1 MATNTSAPFGLRPL
15 RHKYGA
21 PYNGSARLY
30 YVPSSDGAAIYI
42 GDPVTTFQTSGGSGT
57 AGTGLGSNS
66 AAYYGNFPGT
76 LPVCSLATA
85 GDSKP
90 IIGVAVGFFA
100 EQAASTV
107 YRAASTA
114 RGVWVVDDPDME
126 YIIQDDGVATLN
138 IGAGAGSSGYAL
150 IDNGNL
156 NLSTFSGSTATGMS
170 GATLSTT
177 LSTSGAST
185 GQLKILGL
193 YQGVKNSANAAYQV
207 WRVSINN
214 HLLSAGTTAY

>member
-1 MATNTSAPFGLRPL
+1 MATNTAAPFGLKPW
-15 RHKYGA
+15 RHKSGA

-30 YVPSSDGAAIYI
+30 YVPASDSQALYI
-42 GDPVTTFQTSGGSGT
+42 GDPVTTFQTYGGSGT

-76 LPVCSLATA
+76 LPICSLATA

-90 IIGVAVGFFA
+90 IIGAVVGFFA
-100 EQAASTV
+100 EQASSTV

-114 RGVWVVDDPDME
+114 RGVWVVDDPEIEFHIM
-126 YIIQDDGVATLN
+126 DDGVATLN
-138 IGAGAGSSGYAL
+138 VGAGAGSGGYA
-150 IDNGNL
+150 IGDNGNL
-156 NLSTFSGSTATGMS
+156 NLSTYSGSTATGMS

-193 YQGVKNSANAAYQV
+193 VPGVKNNANTPNAV
-207 WRVSINN
+207 WRVMINN
-214 HLLSAGTTAY
+214 HLLTAGTTGY

>member
-1 MATNTSAPFGLRPL
+1 MANAAAPFGLRPL
-15 RHKYGA
+15 RHKSGA

-30 YVPSSDGAAIYI
+30 YVPSTDTTAIYI
-42 GDPVTTFQTSGGSGT
+42 GDPVTNYQVSGGSAT

-66 AAYYGNFPGT
+66 TAYYGNFPGT
-76 LPVCSLATA
+76 LPVISKATA

-90 IIGVAVGFFA
+90 ITGVAVGFFA
-100 EQAASTV
+100 EQASSTV

-114 RGVWVVDDPDME
+114 RGVWVVDDPDLE
-126 YIIQDDGVATLN
+126 YIIMDDGVATLL
-138 IGAGAGSSGYAL
+138 IGAGAGSASYAVG
-150 IDNGNL
+150 DNGNV
-156 NLSTFSGSTATGMS
+156 NLSTYSGSAATGLS

-193 YQGVKNSANAAYQV
+193 YQDVKNTGGSANAV
-207 WRVSINN
+207 WRVMINN
-214 HLLSAGTTAY
+214 HLLVPGTTAY

>member
-1 MATNTSAPFGLRPL
+1 MATNAAAPFGLRPL

-21 PYNGSARLY
+21 PYNGAARLY
-30 YVPSSDGAAIYI
+30 YVPATDTQALYI
-42 GDPVTTFQTSGGSGT
+42 GDPVTASQTYGGSIT
-57 AGTGLGSNS
+57 AGTGLGSNA

-76 LPVCSLATA
+76 LPTVSLATA
-85 GDSKP
+85 GDGKP
-90 IIGVAVGFFA
+90 ILGVVVGFFA

-126 YIIQDDGVATLN
+126 YTIMDDGVATLN
-138 IGAGAGSSGYAL
+138 IGAGAGSGGYAL
-150 IDNGNL
+150 LDNGNL
-156 NLSTFSGSTATGMS
+156 NLSTYSGSTATGLS

-193 YQGVKNSANAAYQV
+193 YQAVKNNANTPNAV
-207 WRVSINN
+207 WRVAINN
-214 HLLSAGTTAY
+214 HQLSAGTTAY